1 MNNLNMWVHANKN
14 ILKNGTTSLK
24 QPEAPEGEEWDEDRT
39 NQEMKDLLARDPY
52 APLLSSIADDKK
64 ISVSKTL
71 QQNAWTVRIMGDATE
86 YAG

>member
-1 MNNLNMWVHANKN
+1 MALNFLNEQPKYVGSCKQKHFKEC
-14 ILKNGTTSLK
+14 TTSLK

-71 QQNAWTVRIMGDATE
+71 Q
-86 YAG
+86 